1 MLKIFNLI
9 ITMKIEYFY
18 GIPSPFAYLGS
29 AKLQSIAEKYNAEII
44 EKPCDLVGGIFTKTG
59 GLPVPLR
66 SPQRQKY
73 RLDELKRWSE
83 FLNIKINLKPKFF
96 PPKDPHL
103 SSKYTIAANL
113 LGVKIVFSHE
123 LLKNI
128 WSEEKDISDEKNI
141 ETVSNF
147 FKLNFKELSDLAKS
161 NKVSKIYQDNTEEAV
176 IKNVFGAPTYI
187 YNDELFWGQDRL
199 DFLERALNKS

>member
-1 MLKIFNLI
+1 
-9 ITMKIEYFY
+9 MKIEYYY

-29 AKLQSIAEKYNAEII
+29 VKFQSIAKKYNAEII

-59 GLPVPLR
+59 GLPVPQR

-96 PPKDPHL
+96 PPKDTHIP
-103 SSKYTIAANL
+103 SKYTIAANL
-113 LGVKIVFSHE
+113 LGVKLVFGHE
-123 LLKNI
+123 LLKQI

-141 ETVSNF
+141 KIVSNLY
-147 FKLNFKELSDLAKS
+147 KLNFKELSDLAKS
-161 NKVSKIYQDNTEEAV
+161 EKISQIYQDNTEEAV
-176 IKNVFGAPTYI
+176 AKNVFGSPTYI
-187 YNDELFWGQDRL
+187 FNNELFWGQDRL
-199 DFLERALNKS
+199 DFLEIALTNS

>member
-1 MLKIFNLI
+1 
-9 ITMKIEYFY
+9 MKIEYYY
-18 GIPSPFAYLGS
+18 GMPSPFAYLGS

-113 LGVKIVFSHE
+113 LGVKIVFGHE

>member
-1 MLKIFNLI
+1 
-9 ITMKIEYFY
+9 MKIEYYY

-29 AKLQSIAEKYNAEII
+29 TRFQMIVKKYNADVI

-59 GLPVPLR
+59 GLPVPQR

-83 FLNIKINLKPKFF
+83 FLNVKINLIPKFF
-96 PPKDPHL
+96 PPKDPHI
-103 SSKYTIAANL
+103 SGKYTIAANL
-113 LGVKIVFSHE
+113 LGIKLLFGHE
-123 LLKNI
+123 LLKQI

-141 ETVSNF
+141 ETVSNLMN
-147 FKLNFKELSDLAKS
+147 LNFKELSVLAKS
-161 NKVSKIYQDNTEEAV
+161 EKVSILYQDNTEEA
-176 IKNVFGAPTYI
+176 IAKNVFGSPTYI

-199 DFLERALNKS
+199 DFLERALDKS

>member
-1 MLKIFNLI
+1 
-9 ITMKIEYFY
+9 MKIEYYY

-29 AKLQSIAEKYNAEII
+29 SRFQSIVKKYNVEII
-44 EKPCDLVGGIFTKTG
+44 EKPCDLVGGIFAKTG
-59 GLPVPLR
+59 GLPVPQR

-103 SSKYTIAANL
+103 SGKYTIAANL
-113 LGVKIVFSHE
+113 LGVKLAFGHE
-123 LLKNI
+123 LLKQL

-141 ETVSNF
+141 EEVSNF
-147 FKLNFKELSDLAKS
+147 FKLKFIDLSNLAKS
-161 NKVSKIYQDNTEEAV
+161 EKVSKIYQENTEEAV
-176 IKNVFGAPTYI
+176 ANNVFGSPTYI
-187 YNDELFWGQDRL
+187 YKDEIFWGQDRL
-199 DFLERALNKS
+199 DFLERALNKF